1 MAYRSRFYQLYDLF
15 RRGEY
20 DQALNEVMRYRVP
33 QKPTAFRR
41 IYNYLAR
48 VLENVEQLE
57 GEQEKQKEERRATT
71 SGQERQKIDMLARA
85 VARINIQVE
94 YQKNRGLL
102 APDLADGIKAG
113 LLEIIQ
119 SLRGG
124 NTKEAGQRARALR
137 DALDAVL
144 AYVIIATRGREEEE
158 WL

>member
-20 DQALNEVMRYRVP
+20 DQALNEVMRYRTMQNP
-33 QKPTAFRR
+33 AAFRR
-41 IYNYLAR
+41 IYNYLAK
-48 VLENVEQLE
+48 VLEDIEQL
-57 GEQEKQKEERRATT
+57 G
-71 SGQERQKIDMLARA
+71 GERQKQRIDTLARA

-102 APDLADGIKAG
+102 ASDLADGIKAG

-119 SLRGG
+119 NLKSGK
-124 NTKEAGQRARALR
+124 TDEAMQRARALR

-144 AYVIIATRGREEEE
+144 AYVIVAVRRREEEE

>member
-20 DQALNEVMRYRVP
+20 DQALNEVMRYRTM
-33 QKPTAFRR
+33 QNPTAFRR
-41 IYNYLAR
+41 IYNYLAKI
-48 VLENVEQLE
+48 LENIEQL
-57 GEQEKQKEERRATT
+57 GIEQQ
-71 SGQERQKIDMLARA
+71 RQKVDALARA
-85 VARINIQVE
+85 VARINIQIE

-119 SLRGG
+119 SLKGG
-124 NTKEAGQRARALR
+124 RVDDAVQRARALR

-144 AYVIIATRGREEEE
+144 AYVIIAVRKREEEE

>member
-20 DQALNEVMRYRVP
+20 DQALNEVMRYRTM
-33 QKPTAFRR
+33 QNPTAFRR
-41 IYNYLAR
+41 IYNYLAK
-48 VLENVEQLE
+48 VLENIEQLGVEQ
-57 GEQEKQKEERRATT
+57 Q
-71 SGQERQKIDMLARA
+71 RQKLDMLARA

-102 APDLADGIKAG
+102 ASDLADGIKAG
-113 LLEIIQ
+113 LMEILQ

-124 NTKEAGQRARALR
+124 RIDEAVQRARALR

-144 AYVIIATRGREEEE
+144 AYVIITTKRREEEE

>member
-20 DQALNEVMRYRVP
+20 DQALNEVMRYRTM
-33 QKPTAFRR
+33 QNPTAFRR
-41 IYNYLAR
+41 IYNYLAK
-48 VLENVEQLE
+48 VLEDIEQV
-57 GEQEKQKEERRATT
+57 GAEKQK
-71 SGQERQKIDMLARA
+71 QKIDALARA
-85 VARINIQVE
+85 AARINIQVE

-119 SLRGG
+119 NLRSGR
-124 NTKEAGQRARALR
+124 TDEAMQRARALR

-144 AYVIIATRGREEEE
+144 AYVIIVTKKREEEE

>member
-20 DQALNEVMRYRVP
+20 DQALNEVMRYRTM
-33 QKPTAFRR
+33 QNPTAFRR
-41 IYNYLAR
+41 IYNYLAK
-48 VLENVEQLE
+48 VLENIEQLGVEQ
-57 GEQEKQKEERRATT
+57 Q
-71 SGQERQKIDMLARA
+71 RQKLDMLARA

-102 APDLADGIKAG
+102 ASDLADGIKAG

-124 NTKEAGQRARALR
+124 RIDEAVQRARALR

-144 AYVIIATRGREEEE
+144 AYVIIVTKKREEEE

>member
-20 DQALNEVMRYRVP
+20 DQALNEVMRYRTMQNP
-33 QKPTAFRR
+33 SAFRR

-48 VLENVEQLE
+48 VLENIEQLGVEQ
-57 GEQEKQKEERRATT
+57 Q
-71 SGQERQKIDMLARA
+71 RQKLDMLARA

-102 APDLADGIKAG
+102 ASDLADGIKAG

-119 SLRGG
+119 SLKGG
-124 NTKEAGQRARALR
+124 RIDEAVQRARALR

-144 AYVIIATRGREEEE
+144 AYVIITARKREEEE

>member
-20 DQALNEVMRYRVP
+20 DQALNEVARYRV
-33 QKPTAFRR
+33 QQRRTAFRK

-48 VLENVEQLE
+48 VLENIEQLE
-57 GEQEKQKEERRATT
+57 EKQKEQKEGMPAKNMD
-71 SGQERQKIDMLARA
+71 QERQKLDMLARA

-94 YQKNRGLL
+94 YQKNRELL

-113 LLEIIQ
+113 LVEIVQ

-124 NTKEAGQRARALR
+124 NTNEARQRAKALR

-144 AYVIIATRGREEEE
+144 AYVIEATKGREEEE

>member
-20 DQALNEVMRYRVP
+20 DQALNEVMRYRTL
-33 QKPTAFRR
+33 QNPTAFRR

-48 VLENVEQLE
+48 VLENIEQLGVEQ
-57 GEQEKQKEERRATT
+57 Q
-71 SGQERQKIDMLARA
+71 RQKLDMLARA

-124 NTKEAGQRARALR
+124 KIDEAVQRARALR

-144 AYVIIATRGREEEE
+144 AYVIIASKKREEEE

>member
-20 DQALNEVMRYRVP
+20 DQALNEVMRYRTV
-33 QKPTAFRR
+33 QNPTAFRR
-41 IYNYLAR
+41 IYNYLAKI
-48 VLENVEQLE
+48 LENIEQLSVEQ
-57 GEQEKQKEERRATT
+57 Q
-71 SGQERQKIDMLARA
+71 RQKLDMLARA

-102 APDLADGIKAG
+102 ASDLADGIKAG

-124 NTKEAGQRARALR
+124 RIDEAVQRARALR

-144 AYVIIATRGREEEE
+144 AYVIIATKRREEEE

>member
-20 DQALNEVMRYRVP
+20 DQALNEVMRYRTL
-33 QKPTAFRR
+33 QNPTAFRR
-41 IYNYLAR
+41 IYNYLAKI
-48 VLENVEQLE
+48 LESIEQLGVEQ
-57 GEQEKQKEERRATT
+57 Q
-71 SGQERQKIDMLARA
+71 RQKVDALARA

-119 SLRGG
+119 SLKGG
-124 NTKEAGQRARALR
+124 RVDDAVQRARALR

-144 AYVIIATRGREEEE
+144 AYVIIVKKKEEEE

>member
-20 DQALNEVMRYRVP
+20 DQALNEVMRYRSP

-41 IYNYLAR
+41 IYDYLAR
-48 VLENVEQLE
+48 VLESVEQLDVKP
-57 GEQEKQKEERRATT
+57 QKQKEEM
-71 SGQERQKIDMLARA
+71 EEKQKVDMLARA

-102 APDLADGIKAG
+102 VPDLADGIKAG
-113 LLEIIQ
+113 LLEIVQ

-124 NTKEAGQRARALR
+124 NINEAKQRARALR

-144 AYVIIATRGREEEE
+144 AYVIMAKKEEEE